1 MFFLRKKVFIAI
13 CRAEEQTCAL
23 ATNKKFISLGNEFFR
38 NLTCEIHKSGYAENM
53 ENINGKPSKLR
64 AKCVVRKYLIGLDYD
79 RTLFK
84 TYNSIVGLI
93 FYVTI
98 IIKTM

>member
-1 MFFLRKKVFIAI
+1 
-13 CRAEEQTCAL
+13 
-23 ATNKKFISLGNEFFR
+23 
-38 NLTCEIHKSGYAENM
+38 M

-93 FYVTI
+93 FYVTMI
-98 IIKTM
+98 LKYLI